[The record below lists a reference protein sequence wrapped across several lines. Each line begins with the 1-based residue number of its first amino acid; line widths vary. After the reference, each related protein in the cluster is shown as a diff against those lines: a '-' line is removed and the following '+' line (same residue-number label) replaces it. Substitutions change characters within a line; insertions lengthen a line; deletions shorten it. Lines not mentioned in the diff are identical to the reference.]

1 MGRPGQRRSIRDT
14 RSEPTFQQGKDG
26 QHWQALAYA
35 LWESLLCLGMCIG
48 PVYLFRRYRNR
59 QGRLARFLS
68 PNAYTAYLI
77 HGVVITVLAYAV
89 REVALYPLPK

>member
-1 MGRPGQRRSIRDT
+1 
-14 RSEPTFQQGKDG
+14 
-26 QHWQALAYA
+26 
-35 LWESLLCLGMCIG
+35 MCIG